1 MSIFDYVFGDRS
13 RLQQPRNQ
21 NSETLTFQ
29 CQRCLKPFDTKLRRS
44 GKLRDSIEYEPLRK
58 KLMIE
63 DASLDPI
70 FCDGCFLDIVG
81 WEVPLPMTTGLEGSN
96 KPPVQRLGDQK

>member
-13 RLQQPRNQ
+13 RLTQPRNQ
-21 NSETLTFQ
+21 NTETLTFQ

-63 DASLDPI
+63 DAGLEPI
-70 FCDGCFLDIVG
+70 FCDGCFIDILG
-81 WEVPLPMTTGLEGSN
+81 WEVPSPMTTGLEGSN
-96 KPPVQRLGDQK
+96 KPPVQRLGEGD